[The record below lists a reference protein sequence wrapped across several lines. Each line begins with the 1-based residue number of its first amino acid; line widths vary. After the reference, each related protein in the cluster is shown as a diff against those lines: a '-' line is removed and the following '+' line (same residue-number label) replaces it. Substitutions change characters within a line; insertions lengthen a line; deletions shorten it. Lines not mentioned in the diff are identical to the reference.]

1 MEKKNSVQN
10 DISEMENMI
19 EEGKMKDML
28 DMFVKLKK
36 KGMSLHLNTMK
47 VPFRKAMTMSNVK
60 ANEMI
65 NKNAFNR
72 LNSAIINPF
81 VQPMTQDSNVTIS
94 FNFV

>member
-47 VPFRKAMTMSNVK
+47 VQFRKAMTM
-60 ANEMI
+60 
-65 NKNAFNR
+65 
-72 LNSAIINPF
+72 
-81 VQPMTQDSNVTIS
+81 
-94 FNFV
+94 